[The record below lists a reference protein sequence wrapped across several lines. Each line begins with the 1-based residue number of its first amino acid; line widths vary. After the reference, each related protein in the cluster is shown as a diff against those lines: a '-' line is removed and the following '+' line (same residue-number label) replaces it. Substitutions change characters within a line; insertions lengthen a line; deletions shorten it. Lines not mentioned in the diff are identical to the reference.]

1 MKNKIYKKNIVYPWD
16 ILGYVKLSN
25 KGKNKI
31 LKSLINKHRFKSDIA
46 KTLGVPDYWFHNFKR
61 NDKID
66 TNTFG
71 KIINL
76 TKDNTLIK
84 EIIQFNDDKGSSS
97 IPYLGKFPIKYDP
110 FWHFIFCLS
119 VGDGCIHKG
128 DKKKFDW
135 YQKPKGLKEMVKLIN
150 KLGFRYSPNITTC
163 KRGIVIPQMIRK
175 IGEYITGLGT
185 SYEIKENIINTSS
198 RLGRNYEIA
207 LLAAFFLDEAGMG
220 TLKNNSEITLH
231 QEGNLQFL
239 EKIGVLLNRFNVRW
253 SKNKKKDKWNI
264 RLNTEG
270 IIKLSELFESVKKYD
285 ITLLHR
291 QKIFQEK
298 VKIAEKTN
306 YKFPLKLESKKIHDY
321 LLNEH
326 NDEIVTLDQ
335 IRKYYKSNYNVS
347 TRSLKL
353 INTMKKKGELV
364 NIDSAKYKIKK
375 G

>member
-135 YQKPKGLKEMVKLIN
+135 YQKPKGLKEMVKLIS
-150 KLGFRYSPNITTC
+150 KLGTR
-163 KRGIVIPQMIRK
+163 
-175 IGEYITGLGT
+175 
-185 SYEIKENIINTSS
+185 YEIKENIINTSS

-207 LLAAFFLDEAGMG
+207 LLAAFFLDEGGMG

-239 EKIGVLLNRFNVRW
+239 EKIGVLLN
-253 SKNKKKDKWNI
+253 
-264 RLNTEG
+264 
-270 IIKLSELFESVKKYD
+270 
-285 ITLLHR
+285 
-291 QKIFQEK
+291 
-298 VKIAEKTN
+298 
-306 YKFPLKLESKKIHDY
+306 
-321 LLNEH
+321 
-326 NDEIVTLDQ
+326 
-335 IRKYYKSNYNVS
+335 
-347 TRSLKL
+347 
-353 INTMKKKGELV
+353 
-364 NIDSAKYKIKK
+364 
-375 G
+375 

>member
-1 MKNKIYKKNIVYPWD
+1 M
-16 ILGYVKLSN
+16 
-25 KGKNKI
+25 
-31 LKSLINKHRFKSDIA
+31 
-46 KTLGVPDYWFHNFKR
+46 
-61 NDKID
+61 
-66 TNTFG
+66 
-71 KIINL
+71 
-76 TKDNTLIK
+76 
-84 EIIQFNDDKGSSS
+84 
-97 IPYLGKFPIKYDP
+97 
-110 FWHFIFCLS
+110 
-119 VGDGCIHKG
+119 
-128 DKKKFDW
+128 
-135 YQKPKGLKEMVKLIN
+135 
-150 KLGFRYSPNITTC
+150 GFRYSPNITTC